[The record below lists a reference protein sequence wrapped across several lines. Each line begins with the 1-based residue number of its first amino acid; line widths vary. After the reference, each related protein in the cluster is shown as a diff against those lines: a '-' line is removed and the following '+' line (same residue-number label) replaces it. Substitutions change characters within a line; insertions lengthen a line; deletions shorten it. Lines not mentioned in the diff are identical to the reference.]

1 MLRRTLFIFFV
12 FTFACVLGLQKSAAL
27 PFPGYP
33 GIFVSAGMYSFYQNT
48 TILENVPI
56 VGYKY
61 TNDNLHVRLY
71 VVSNRTTNILGT
83 DININGSGM
92 ISSLASQP
100 TQINTVVTDLS
111 FGASNW
117 IFWIRNQFY
126 TFLLVTNSQVYA
138 TSSDFFARVLML
150 NSK

>member
-1 MLRRTLFIFFV
+1 MLRRTLFILFV
-12 FTFACVLGLQKSAAL
+12 FAFAFVSGLQKNAAL
-27 PFPGYP
+27 PFQGLP
-33 GIFVSAGMYSFYQNT
+33 GIFVNAGMYPFYQNT

-61 TNDNLHVRLY
+61 ANDNLYVRLY
-71 VVSNRTTNILGT
+71 VVSNHTTNILGM
-83 DININGSGM
+83 DININGGGM
-92 ISSLASQP
+92 ISSLAAQP
-100 TQINTVVTDLS
+100 IQINTVVTDLS

-117 IFWIRNQFY
+117 IFWMRNQFY

-138 TSSDFFARVLML
+138 TSPDFFARVLML